1 MYGGGS
7 INIGGSTG
15 GMAGKL
21 VASGGSPTS
30 WQGLQQRAPQQGL
43 TYAGS
48 GTPPGSPGAHY
59 RTRQN
64 GGSPRTSS
72 LRPKLAAGL
81 PGSPTAGQGRPW
93 GIAGS
98 PSSPTVLRS
107 GSGMPGSPLI
117 GARRPG
123 SGL

>member
-7 INIGGSTG
+7 INIGGMS

-30 WQGLQQRAPQQGL
+30 WQGLQQRVPQQGA
-43 TYAGS
+43 THAGS
-48 GTPPGSPGAHY
+48 GTFAGSPGTY
-59 RTRQN
+59 YWPS
-64 GGSPRTSS
+64 GGSPRASP
-72 LRPKLAAGL
+72 LRPKHSPLAAGL
-81 PGSPTAGQGRPW
+81 PASPAAGRQW

>member
-1 MYGGGS
+1 MH
-7 INIGGSTG
+7 
-15 GMAGKL
+15 GMTGKL

-30 WQGLQQRAPQQGL
+30 WQSLQQRLPQQGPVH
-43 TYAGS
+43 ASS
-48 GTPPGSPGAHY
+48 GTFPGSPGTYY
-59 RTRQN
+59 RPS
-64 GGSPRTSS
+64 GGSPRASP
-72 LRPKLAAGL
+72 LRPKHSPLAAGL
-81 PGSPTAGQGRPW
+81 SGSPTAGQGRQW

-123 SGL
+123 SGF

>member
-1 MYGGGS
+1 MH
-7 INIGGSTG
+7 

-30 WQGLQQRAPQQGL
+30 WQGLQQRLPQQGPVP
-43 TYAGS
+43 TSS
-48 GTPPGSPGAHY
+48 GTLPGSPGTYY
-59 RTRQN
+59 RPSGG
-64 GGSPRTSS
+64 GGSPRASP
-72 LRPKLAAGL
+72 LRPKHSPLAAGL
-81 PGSPTAGQGRPW
+81 SGSPTAGQGRQW

-107 GSGMPGSPLI
+107 SSGMPGSPLI

-123 SGL
+123 SGF